1 MKVESVIN
9 ERECFIRMSHK
20 DLVVLRNALDK
31 YEPPVREMEDVLEV
45 TLGVL
50 DALSKMKS

>member
-20 DLVVLRNALDK
+20 DLVVLQHALDK